1 MITYSILIAA
11 LVFASQNRQVH
22 STPPTPT
29 QQLAFVGGRWRRKV
43 HHQHQHQVSSSNI
56 NRCSCLRYP
65 TNLLTSSTPS
75 PSSYTSDNSKR
86 GRLPSKS
93 EQVSNKKHLKKVK
106 ASENRTRN
114 DDDDDDDDDT
124 ITAKATKITNTTRI
138 KREDKSFTNRGSTND
153 IPLRQE
159 TATYTIDID
168 NDTTTSTITSRSTIG
183 GLLPNK
189 AFTLLEHIHCTLTL
203 LRKHFPTLL
212 ELPSLSTSTAQFIYE
227 PNVTITGP
235 KDETLAEGIDEVLLL
250 NRALATTATAARR
263 AGSLFD
269 LATGSPTS
277 SSSNNQGQVE
287 CKILIDPN
295 NSQKVLVLWQTR
307 LPSPFGVNNNR
318 DDQSTAA
325 SSSPSS
331 SSSSYTEFSGK
342 STLDLSPDTGL
353 VTNLQINEVKVN
365 GVALIESLGS
375 ALATVRRAAR
385 SAMATSSI
393 FDDTGSSTEK
403 RSSGNPLLDGI
414 LSGIQDVVDAVDAL
428 PTSEEKEEDGVL
440 LDSQL
445 YVVPMSYWKGS
456 SFPDD
461 ENGILLNSTESMNDQ
476 QQVYTPV
483 LIDEYTIRNGQVP
496 LAGSELFVKY
506 AINHKALQ
514 NFVENGLYQLA
525 GISLADVTTETVR
538 SLFATNAEIVTFGND
553 KKDYITLLSGAGKI
567 SDLYRTLALLR
578 DASGGDFDIQSI
590 EADLKMCQLIVHW
603 KTETPLQI
611 EGTDSFVFD
620 TPQSESS
627 SYRLPLSSDGDKDE
641 VAERCSSFF
650 DDQRYS
656 ALKICR
662 IENLQLKVQG
672 VNADSAWAQSFVA
685 AVLRSGIT
693 ENTPL
698 PDTTITE
705 LLRALTTKKKDV
717 ATKKS
722 MESAMPTLDSTAAL
736 SFYDIIRSLH
746 ADLPNISESS
756 SPIPIPAGDY
766 LAETMELRGL
776 LGEVLVRGAPRY
788 RQLLGVVLSS
798 LHAATQT
805 NAVRLATKPKPTIEI
820 TPKGSIKMN
829 LVLALWVSPQLPLGG
844 GQQNNNQGFGVPLK
858 IDISSEYIIDETG
871 KIREQIILESRLNGV
886 LTPGDT
892 FAKWVKGL
900 TRNDDDSSNAP
911 SAIDSFMGAVNLV
924 RSMQGRK

>member
-1 MITYSILIAA
+1 M
-11 LVFASQNRQVH
+11 
-22 STPPTPT
+22 
-29 QQLAFVGGRWRRKV
+29 
-43 HHQHQHQVSSSNI
+43 
-56 NRCSCLRYP
+56 
-65 TNLLTSSTPS
+65 
-75 PSSYTSDNSKR
+75 
-86 GRLPSKS
+86 
-93 EQVSNKKHLKKVK
+93 
-106 ASENRTRN
+106 
-114 DDDDDDDDDT
+114 
-124 ITAKATKITNTTRI
+124 
-138 KREDKSFTNRGSTND
+138 
-153 IPLRQE
+153 
-159 TATYTIDID
+159 
-168 NDTTTSTITSRSTIG
+168 
-183 GLLPNK
+183 
-189 AFTLLEHIHCTLTL
+189 
-203 LRKHFPTLL
+203 
-212 ELPSLSTSTAQFIYE
+212 STSTAQHIYE
-227 PNVTITGP
+227 SNVTITGP

-277 SSSNNQGQVE
+277 SSSNNQGQVD

-318 DDQSTAA
+318 DDQSTA
-325 SSSPSS
+325 SSSPPSS

-393 FDDTGSSTEK
+393 FDDTGSSTKK

-445 YVVPMSYWKGS
+445 YVVPMSYWKEG
-456 SFPDD
+456 
-461 ENGILLNSTESMNDQ
+461 LLLFNSTESMNDQ

-525 GISLADVTTETVR
+525 GLGADVTTETVR

-627 SYRLPLSSDGDKDE
+627 SYRLPLSSDGNKDE

-656 ALKICR
+656 ALKIFR

-746 ADLPNISESS
+746 ADLPNIGESS
-756 SPIPIPAGDY
+756 SPIPAGDY

-844 GQQNNNQGFGVPLK
+844 GQQNNNHQGFGVPLK
-858 IDISSEYIIDETG
+858 IDISSEYIIDERG

-900 TRNDDDSSNAP
+900 IRNDDDSSNSP